1 MMLLWQLSGLALSG
15 AGIFTLYRAWQRKER
30 DWRLTGLGW
39 ALLLGSLLAWDRT
52 SGVDKGPALGLVAIT
67 ALALVGIAI
76 VAMRTPVK
84 QRREARVRNGTADMQ
99 TRVRHSAWA
108 NLASIL
114 AIVIF
119 GLAASVAACTAL
131 FMGSRSLG
139 MEHTAN
145 LSLTMFAFPLAWAGL
160 ATYIG
165 YSSNV
170 RSRATF
176 VFGTLAVSGVI
187 IFSSMQV
194 T

>member
-1 MMLLWQLSGLALSG
+1 MALWQLSGLVLSG
-15 AGIFTLYRAWQRKER
+15 AGIFALYLAWKAKQRN
-30 DWRLTGLGW
+30 WPLIGLGW
-39 ALLLGSLLAWDRT
+39 ALLLGSLIAWDRT

-67 ALALVGIAI
+67 TMALVAIAI
-76 VAMRTPVK
+76 VAIRTPIK
-84 QRREARVRNGTADMQ
+84 QRREPKARPVLPDAPIRARTSVRT
-99 TRVRHSAWA
+99 
-108 NLASIL
+108 NLVSIL

-119 GLAASVAACTAL
+119 GLVASVAACTAL

-170 RSRATF
+170 RARAG
-176 VFGTLAVSGVI
+176 VLVGMLALSGVI

>member
-1 MMLLWQLSGLALSG
+1 MVLWQLSGLVLSAAGLFALH
-15 AGIFTLYRAWQRKER
+15 RAWQAKQRH
-30 DWRLTGLGW
+30 WGLIGLGW
-39 ALLLGSLLAWDRT
+39 ALLLGSVLVWGRT
-52 SGVDKGPALGLVAIT
+52 SGVDKGPALGLISITIMAMLAIFVA
-67 ALALVGIAI
+67 
-76 VAMRTPVK
+76 AMRTPVK
-84 QRREARVRNGTADMQ
+84 QRRQARVRNGMADTQ
-99 TRVRHSAWA
+99 TRVRHSAAA
-108 NLASIL
+108 NVASIL

-131 FMGSRSLG
+131 FMGNRALG

-165 YSSNV
+165 YSSSI
-170 RSRATF
+170 RTRAT
-176 VFGTLAVSGVI
+176 VLTGVLALSSVI

>member
-1 MMLLWQLSGLALSG
+1 MVLWQLSGLALSG
-15 AGIFTLYRAWQRKER
+15 AGIFVLYLAWQGKQRN
-30 DWRLTGLGW
+30 WGLTGLGW
-39 ALLLGSLLAWDRT
+39 ALLLGSIVSWDQT
-52 SGVDKGPALGLVAIT
+52 SGVDKGPALGLISIT
-67 ALALVGIAI
+67 MMAMLAVFV

-84 QRREARVRNGTADMQ
+84 QRREARVRNAIADVQ
-99 TRVRHSAWA
+99 TRVRHSPWA

-114 AIVIF
+114 AIVIL
-119 GLAASVAACTAL
+119 GLVASVAACTAL

-139 MEHTAN
+139 IEHTAN

-160 ATYIG
+160 ATFIG

-170 RSRATF
+170 RTRAGV
-176 VFGTLAVSGVI
+176 VFGALALSIVI

>member
-1 MMLLWQLSGLALSG
+1 MLLWQLSGLALSG
-15 AGIFTLYRAWQRKER
+15 AGVFALYLAWQRKER
-30 DWRLTGLGW
+30 SWGLIGLGW
-39 ALLLGSLLAWDRT
+39 ALLLGSLLLWDRT
-52 SGVDKGPALGLVAIT
+52 SGVDKGPALGLISITMMALVAI
-67 ALALVGIAI
+67 AIA
-76 VAMRTPVK
+76 AMRTPVK
-84 QRREARVRNGTADMQ
+84 QRREARVRNVKADVQ
-99 TRVRHSAWA
+99 TRVRHSAAA

-131 FMGSRSLG
+131 FMGSRALG
-139 MEHTAN
+139 IEHTAN
-145 LSLTMFAFPLAWAGL
+145 LSMTMFAFPLAWAGL

-170 RSRATF
+170 RSRAG
-176 VFGTLAVSGVI
+176 VLFGALAVSGVI

>member
-1 MMLLWQLSGLALSG
+1 MALWQLSGLVLSG
-15 AGIFTLYRAWQRKER
+15 AGIFALYLAWKAKQRN
-30 DWRLTGLGW
+30 WPLIGLGW
-39 ALLLGSLLAWDRT
+39 ALLLGSLIAWDRT
-52 SGVDKGPALGLVAIT
+52 SGVDKGPALGLISITMMAMLAIF
-67 ALALVGIAI
+67 V

-84 QRREARVRNGTADMQ
+84 QRREARVRNVMADAQ

-108 NLASIL
+108 NLASVL

-119 GLAASVAACTAL
+119 GLVASVAACTAL

-145 LSLTMFAFPLAWAGL
+145 LSLTMFAFPLSWAGL

-170 RSRATF
+170 RARAG
-176 VFGTLAVSGVI
+176 VLVGMLALSGVI